1 MKKSITYKEIINV
14 LLKPGKV
21 KVISLIT
28 PTKGAWVSVEK
39 SALIAEY
46 KKFNPKDDSGMYLK
60 DSEESNT
67 ILIWPVKFSEN

>member
-1 MKKSITYKEIINV
+1 MKKTVTYKEIINV

-28 PTKGAWVSVEK
+28 PTKGAWISVEK

-46 KKFNPKDDSGMYLK
+46 KKFDAKADSGMILK
-60 DSEESNT
+60 DSEEANT
-67 ILIWPVKFSEN
+67 IYIWPVKFSEN